1 MPAELTNII
10 FSVIGIVFTGLAS
23 WGTAVLVKWLNS
35 KIKNK
40 EIAAFATTIV
50 NVVNGAVKATYQSYV
65 ESLKG
70 TDAWTKEA
78 QENALKIALDTIK
91 AELTTEALTYIES
104 QHGDIDKYLVTLIE
118 SVLYDLKNGS
128 VPANV
133 TVEKK

>member
-10 FSVIGIVFTGLAS
+10 FSVIGIVLTGLAS
-23 WGTAVLVKWLNS
+23 WGTTVLVKWLNS

-78 QENALKIALDTIK
+78 QENALKMALDTIK
-91 AELTTEALTYIES
+91 EELTTEALAYIES

-118 SVLYDLKNGS
+118 SMLYDLKNGS